1 MRFLLITILV
11 STLRAQPGK
20 ELFAGACGGC
30 HGVNGEG
37 GQGPN
42 IAAGNQVRRLKDEQL
57 FHVIREG
64 VRGTGMPPSNFS
76 DDQTWQIVRFVRS
89 LSAPAADS
97 VVSGDA
103 VAGRGIFF
111 GKGGCSGCHMIQGEG
126 GFPGPDLSNAGGTR
140 TAAQLRQSLLQPNA
154 RPRPDFRAVT
164 ATLKDGREIQGVARS
179 YSNYSLG
186 VLDAK
191 GKMHLLASQDVAK
204 VTFRKESMM
213 PGDYAKRL
221 SAAEIENVL
230 AFLSRQ
236 TAGRNK
242 E

>member
-1 MRFLLITILV
+1 MTSDWSRFGSI
-11 STLRAQPGK
+11 QPSVTC
-20 ELFAGACGGC
+20 ASRVVA
-30 HGVNGEG
+30 V
-37 GQGPN
+37 
-42 IAAGNQVRRLKDEQL
+42 AAD
-57 FHVIREG
+57 
-64 VRGTGMPPSNFS
+64 
-76 DDQTWQIVRFVRS
+76 IVHLTQAMAAVRS
-89 LSAPAADS
+89 VLSSAD
-97 VVSGDA
+97 GN
-103 VAGRGIFF
+103 R
-111 GKGGCSGCHMIQGEG
+111 
-126 GFPGPDLSNAGGTR
+126 L
-140 TAAQLRQSLLQPNA
+140 QSALDELAHTTQPLAELLMN
-154 RPRPDFRAVT
+154 DVLT

-204 VTFRKESMM
+204 VTFRRESMM

-236 TAGRNK
+236 TAGRNT